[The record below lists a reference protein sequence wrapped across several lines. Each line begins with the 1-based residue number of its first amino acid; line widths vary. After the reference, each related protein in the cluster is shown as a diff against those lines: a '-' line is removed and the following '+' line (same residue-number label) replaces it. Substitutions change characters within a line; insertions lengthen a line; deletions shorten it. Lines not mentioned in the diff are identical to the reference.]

1 MFSISV
7 LLQVAG
13 YAEWFNLSSLP
24 ASGLMCRERQCLG
37 GIKPCEC
44 GMVVGELPFLSTL
57 SSQKMCASTSFSWGE
72 ITHK

>member
-37 GIKPCEC
+37 G
-44 GMVVGELPFLSTL
+44 
-57 SSQKMCASTSFSWGE
+57 
-72 ITHK
+72 

>member
-24 ASGLMCRERQCLG
+24 ANGLMCRERRCLG
-37 GIKPCEC
+37 WIKPCEC
-44 GMVVGELPFLSTL
+44 GMVVGARLEQDILGTTFFVNLV
-57 SSQKMCASTSFSWGE
+57 
-72 ITHK
+72 ITKNVGLYQF

>member
-37 GIKPCEC
+37 WIKPCEC
-44 GMVVGELPFLSTL
+44 GMVVGARLEHLV
-57 SSQKMCASTSFSWGE
+57 
-72 ITHK
+72 ITKNVRLYQF